1 MKKIV
6 RFSENVVVIYESEN
20 LTKDLHNARK
30 SDYFTRKAD
39 MDRMEKMLTPIL
51 EEGHRK
57 IMFYKLYGQL
67 YNV

>member
-6 RFSENVVVIYESEN
+6 RFSESVVVIYEPES
-20 LTKDLHNARK
+20 LTKYLHNARK
-30 SDYFTRKAD
+30 SDYFTCKAD

-57 IMFYKLYGQL
+57 IMFYKLYGQI

>member
-6 RFSENVVVIYESEN
+6 VIYEPES
-20 LTKDLHNARK
+20 LTKYLHNAQK

-57 IMFYKLYGQL
+57 IMFYKLYGQI
-67 YNV
+67 YNA